1 MAYRSLR
8 EFIAALEAA
17 GELVRVAE
25 PVSTVLEM
33 TEICTRLLAERRAGG
48 AVRASGPRRRRRPP
62 CPAWPICSGR

>member
-8 EFIAALEAA
+8 EFLSVLEQA

-33 TEICTRLLAERRAGG
+33 TEIQRRLLATGG
-48 AVRASGPRRRRRPP
+48 PAVLFEKPVRADGRVSPCRP
-62 CPAWPICSGR
+62 WSTCSAR